1 MKPTQFESALALIDK
16 MNGED
21 PNTYEVYGIQ
31 YSKEL
36 LYSERMSRKLLQF
49 NPMASEAL
57 QISARAQHLCRW
69 KIPRDEYP
77 MNRIGY
83 LKWREALKRM
93 HVDLTN
99 QILERVGVE
108 QDLKKRIAFLISKKG
123 IKKDEESQC
132 LEDVICLV
140 FLEYYFEEF
149 ASKHPDNKVIEI
161 LQKTWRKMSQKG
173 QEAALQLQFSAR
185 GSDLIKR
192 AVDS

>member
-108 QDLKKRIAFLISKKG
+108 EDLKKRIGFLISKKG

-192 AVDS
+192 VVDS